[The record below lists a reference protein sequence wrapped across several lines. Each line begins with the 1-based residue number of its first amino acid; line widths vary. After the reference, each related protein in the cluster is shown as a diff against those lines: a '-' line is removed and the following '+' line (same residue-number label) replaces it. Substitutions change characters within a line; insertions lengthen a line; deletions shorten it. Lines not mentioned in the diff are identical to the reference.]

1 MNDLNEKRNR
11 RILVIDDN
19 EAIHEDFC
27 KILAPDSNSRAADDS
42 HKAFFGEELVQTND
56 LAFDLDFASQGKEGL
71 EKVRQSIQTGQPY
84 AIVFVDVRMPPG
96 WDGIETIGHLWKVDP
111 DLLVVIC
118 TAYNDYDWSEMAQK
132 IGRLDRW
139 QILKKPFDN
148 VEVRQL
154 AASLTEKWDLARQVD
169 RKLNKMQEMVE
180 ATNRNLSAFRE
191 AVDAGGIVAV
201 TNVQGTIL
209 EANDNFCKVSGYT
222 REELIGQNHRILKSQ
237 THSKNFFK
245 EMHRTI
251 GHGGIWRDEIC
262 NRAKDGSCYWVDTTI
277 VPMQDKDNKIQ
288 GYLALRI
295 DITER
300 KRLMENLQTLAY
312 YDTLTELPNR
322 DSILRSIQKTIDRRN
337 GEHFALLFLDF
348 DRFKLVN
355 DSLGHDVGDELL
367 KEIANRLRE
376 TLRSTD
382 IVMEAARLG
391 GDEFVVLLNGLRSP
405 ADAIVVADRLLQVFS
420 QRYQL
425 SFHTVYSTASIGVAT
440 SELPYEEASA
450 MLSDAD
456 LAMYAAKSS
465 GKGRYVVFDQGL
477 RDKAQ
482 TRLRIESE
490 LRDAI
495 SRDQLFL
502 TYQPIVSLESGA
514 LEGFEAL
521 IRWQHPQHGLIQPD
535 EFIPVAEE
543 TGMIVSIGSW
553 VLDEALRQFAVWR
566 RSLGPDAPPCIHVNV
581 SRKQLLAPE
590 LVSTVEQT
598 LAKYGIPAQCL
609 HLEVTES
616 MIMQDK
622 AATLSALNELRGL
635 GVKIDLDDFGTGYSS
650 LSCLQE
656 FPIDLLKID
665 RSFVSNIERTGDLN
679 ALLYA
684 VITLADNLGLP
695 VVAEGIEE
703 ASQLALLKSLGCG
716 YGQGY
721 LFAKPLP
728 AEEVEK
734 FVVSQLKLPASESE
748 PLSPGVP
755 LILPIKETNQVRST
769 SDR

>member
-1 MNDLNEKRNR
+1 
-11 RILVIDDN
+11 LV
-19 EAIHEDFC
+19 
-27 KILAPDSNSRAADDS
+27 R
-42 HKAFFGEELVQTND
+42 TND
-56 LAFDLDFASQGKEGL
+56 LAFEVDFASQGKEGL
-71 EKVRQSIQTGQPY
+71 KKVRESVQNGQPY
-84 AIVFVDVRMPPG
+84 AIAFVDVRMPPG
-96 WDGIETIGHLWKVDP
+96 WDGIETIGHLWKVAP

-132 IGRLDRW
+132 IGRLDSW

-154 AASLTEKWDLARQVD
+154 AASLTEKWDLAKKVD
-169 RKLNKMQEMVE
+169 RKLNEMQRMVE
-180 ATNRNLSAFRE
+180 ATSRNLSAFRD

-209 EANDNFCKVSGYT
+209 EVNDNFCDVSGYT
-222 REELIGQNHRILKSQ
+222 REELIGQNHRILKSE
-237 THSKNFFK
+237 THSNDFFK
-245 EMHRTI
+245 EMYRTI
-251 GHGGIWRDEIC
+251 GRGRIWRDEVC
-262 NRAKDGSCYWVDTTI
+262 NRAKDGSDYWVDTTI
-277 VPMQDKDNKIQ
+277 VPMQDKNDKLQ
-288 GYLALRI
+288 GYLSLRI
-295 DITER
+295 DTTER
-300 KRLMENLQTLAY
+300 KRLMEKLETLAY

-322 DSILRSIQKTIDRRN
+322 DSILRSIQKTIDRKN

-382 IVMEAARLG
+382 VIMEPARLG
-391 GDEFVVLLNGLRSP
+391 GDEFVVLLNGLASP
-405 ADAIVVADRLLQVFS
+405 ADAIFVADRLLEVFS
-420 QRYQL
+420 QRYEL
-425 SFHTVYSTASIGVAT
+425 RLHTVYSTASIGVAT
-440 SELPYEEASA
+440 SELPYEEASE

-456 LAMYAAKSS
+456 LAMYAAKST

-482 TRLRIESE
+482 TRLRIECE
-490 LRDAI
+490 LREAI

-502 TYQPIVSLESGA
+502 TYQPIVSLESGK

-521 IRWQHPQHGLIQPD
+521 IRWQHPQHGLIHPD

-543 TGMIVSIGSW
+543 TGMIISIGSW

-566 RSLGPDAPPCIHVNV
+566 HSLGPDAPPCIHVNV
-581 SRKQLLAPE
+581 SRKQLLVPD
-590 LVSTVEQT
+590 LVSTVAQT
-598 LAKYGIPAQCL
+598 LEKHEIPAQCL

-616 MIMQDK
+616 MIMRDK
-622 AATLSALNELRGL
+622 AAALTALNELRKLGL
-635 GVKIDLDDFGTGYSS
+635 KIDLDDFGTGYSS

-665 RSFVSNIERTGDLN
+665 RSFVSNIERVRELN
-679 ALLYA
+679 ALLHA
-684 VITLADNLGLP
+684 VITLADNLGLQ

-703 ASQLALLKSLGCG
+703 VGQLAMLKSLGCG
-716 YGQGY
+716 YGQG
-721 LFAKPLP
+721 KPLP

-734 FVVSQLKLPASESE
+734 FVASQLKRRSSESE
-748 PLSPGVP
+748 KLLPGMP
-755 LILPIKETNQVRST
+755 LILPVGETNEVGSPSER
-769 SDR
+769 